1 MSVEDIYKRG
11 AAWLKAMESLKSV
24 LIVYHRD
31 SDGVCASVL
40 LEKILKKL
48 GKKSV
53 TSIACDPST
62 PAVTFELMQKII
74 KINPNYLL
82 FVDMAVD
89 QDPNQLIILKQ
100 KIGCSTIVIDHH
112 PPSNDLNMIDIA
124 HINPRFADSSC
135 YFPAS
140 YVVYKIGE
148 KIFDVSDLSWISMI
162 GVIGDKGIDN
172 CKDLVKASTRAN
184 GNFGETQ
191 KTLEQTKFG
200 HASEMIMAARA
211 MESVGGDGIE
221 TSRSI
226 LNNSLGI
233 GKFVASRTLDEWY
246 QITQQ
251 GIDEAVENFEKKS
264 ELHSGG
270 KIAIYKINT
279 PYKIESIVASK
290 ISEKYPR
297 TSIMVCRDAGNK
309 IACSLRN
316 QKTADLS
323 KIVKMSLVGLRQ
335 SVGGGHPQA
344 AGVLVDKK
352 EWDAFKS
359 NVIRYSR
366 S

>member
-1 MSVEDIYKRG
+1 MNAEDLYKKG
-11 AAWLKAMESLKSV
+11 ADWLKAMESLKSI

-31 SDGVCASVL
+31 SDGVCASVI
-40 LEKILKKL
+40 LEKMLKKL
-48 GKKSV
+48 GKKSI
-53 TSIACDPST
+53 TTIACDPST

-74 KINPNYLL
+74 KINPNYLI
-82 FVDMAVD
+82 FADMAVD

-124 HINPRFADSSC
+124 HINPRFANNSY

-148 KIFDVSDLSWISMI
+148 KIFDVSDFSWIAMI
-162 GVIGDKGIDN
+162 GIIGDHAVETCQDF
-172 CKDLVKASTRAN
+172 VKAFTRAN

-191 KTLEQTKFG
+191 KILEQTKFG
-200 HASEMIMAARA
+200 HASEIIMAARA
-211 MESVGGDGIE
+211 IDSVSGDGIE
-221 TSRSI
+221 TSRNI

-233 GKFVASRTLDEWY
+233 DKFTASKTLDEWY

-251 GIDEAVENFEKKS
+251 DIDNATDGFEKKS

-270 KIAIYKINT
+270 KIAVYKIQT

-297 TSIMVCRDAGNK
+297 MSIMVCRDAGNK

-352 EWDAFKS
+352 EWDAFKA
-359 NVIRYSR
+359 NIIRYSR
-366 S
+366 